1 MFNKVEASEKIS
13 PKMAAVKFPINHMIM
28 TLLDQKDKECNDVR
42 CYSCSK
48 RERKASGKFW
58 CYSCSAALCEA
69 CAEFHTSLPILANHR
84 IAPLQE
90 VNDVN
95 GVTSPANDACEI
107 RTKLEVPLSADE
119 EACCASN
126 EMVRDIK
133 SNDTCDKIN
142 EVNEAQILID
152 QFDLK
157 INHCTKEYESLET
170 TAEIRK
176 KEIQEFSNRII
187 NHAEKLKTNFD
198 QKLAETKSKKMTE
211 ILNRKKEIA
220 NMRVVLS
227 NCERILS
234 EVDEKCSKVQ
244 MLTLIPKISKLIEES
259 NAKLESKKQNPIS
272 QNIEVTIDKNI
283 EDSANVET
291 FGKLIET

>member
-1 MFNKVEASEKIS
+1 
-13 PKMAAVKFPINHMIM
+13 MAAVKFPINHMIM

-69 CAEFHTSLPILANHR
+69 CGEFHTSLPILANHR

>member
-1 MFNKVEASEKIS
+1 MTRRKNGFSCPNCRMFNKVEASEKIS

-58 CYSCSAALCEA
+58 CYSCSVALCEA
-69 CAEFHTSLPILANHR
+69 CGEFHTSLPILANHR

-187 NHAEKLKTNFD
+187 NHAEKLKT
-198 QKLAETKSKKMTE
+198 SG
-211 ILNRKKEIA
+211 
-220 NMRVVLS
+220 VV
-227 NCERILS
+227 
-234 EVDEKCSKVQ
+234 
-244 MLTLIPKISKLIEES
+244 
-259 NAKLESKKQNPIS
+259 
-272 QNIEVTIDKNI
+272 
-283 EDSANVET
+283 
-291 FGKLIET
+291 